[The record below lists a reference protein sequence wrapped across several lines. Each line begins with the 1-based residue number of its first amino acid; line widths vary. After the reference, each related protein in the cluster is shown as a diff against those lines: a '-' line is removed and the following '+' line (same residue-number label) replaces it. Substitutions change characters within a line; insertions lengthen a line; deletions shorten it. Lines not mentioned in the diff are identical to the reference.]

1 MQNLNDETK
10 STQIMANDQ
19 AIRLYK
25 EIALLNTE
33 QQLYILNRLF
43 TDTLRSLSSM
53 RDLDINGLRGL
64 GKEIWQG
71 IDAQDYVNQ
80 ERDSWA

>member
-1 MQNLNDETK
+1 MQNDSDQTK
-10 STQIMANDQ
+10 STGTMANDQ

-25 EIALLNTE
+25 EISSLSMQ

-43 TDTLRSLSSM
+43 RDTLHILSGE
-53 RDLDINGLRGL
+53 RQLDINGLRGL

-71 IDAQDYVNQ
+71 IDAQEYVNQ

>member
-1 MQNLNDETK
+1 MQNLNSQTTK
-10 STQIMANDQ
+10 GAMFNDQ

-25 EIALLNTE
+25 EIASLSMQ

-43 TDTLRSLSSM
+43 MDTLHALSNE
-53 RDLDINGLRGL
+53 RHLDINGLRGL

-71 IDAQDYVNQ
+71 ADAQEYVNR

>member
-1 MQNLNDETK
+1 
-10 STQIMANDQ
+10 MANYQ
-19 AIRLYK
+19 AVRLYK
-25 EIALLNTE
+25 EIASLSME

-43 TDTLRSLSSM
+43 ADTLRTLPAA
-53 RDLDINGLRGL
+53 RQLDINGLRGL

-71 IDAQDYVNQ
+71 IDAQDYVDQ

>member
-1 MQNLNDETK
+1 MQTLDDQTK
-10 STQIMANDQ
+10 LRGMMVNDQ

-25 EIALLNTE
+25 EIASLSME

-43 TDTLRSLSSM
+43 MDTLRALSGE
-53 RDLDINGLRGL
+53 RHLDINGLRGL
-64 GKEIWQG
+64 GKEIWQDL
-71 IDAQDYVNQ
+71 DAQEYVNW

>member
-1 MQNLNDETK
+1 MQNLGDQTK
-10 STQIMANDQ
+10 STGMMVNDQ
-19 AIRLYK
+19 AVRLYK
-25 EIALLNTE
+25 EISSLGMQ

-43 TDTLRSLSSM
+43 RDTLHTLSGE
-53 RDLDINGLRGL
+53 RHLDINGLRGL

-71 IDAQDYVNQ
+71 LDAQEYVNQ

>member
-1 MQNLNDETK
+1 MQSL
-10 STQIMANDQ
+10 SDQ
-19 AIRLYK
+19 SKTTGMTVNEQAVRLYK
-25 EIALLNTE
+25 EITSLSMQ

-43 TDTLRSLSSM
+43 MDTIRALSGE
-53 RDLDINGLRGL
+53 RNLDINGLRGL

-71 IDAQDYVNQ
+71 LDAQEYVNQ

>member
-1 MQNLNDETK
+1 MQNLNDQTK
-10 STQIMANDQ
+10 STATMADDQ

-25 EIALLNTE
+25 EISSLSM
-33 QQLYILNRLF
+33 QQRLYILNRLF
-43 TDTLRSLSSM
+43 RDTLHTLSGE
-53 RDLDINGLRGL
+53 RHLDINGLRGL

-71 IDAQDYVNQ
+71 IDAQEYVNQ

>member
-1 MQNLNDETK
+1 MQSL
-10 STQIMANDQ
+10 SDQ
-19 AIRLYK
+19 SKTTGMTVHDQTVRLYK
-25 EIALLNTE
+25 EITSLSMQ

-43 TDTLRSLSSM
+43 MDTIRALSGE
-53 RDLDINGLRGL
+53 RNLDINGLRGL

-71 IDAQDYVNQ
+71 LDAQEYVDR

>member
-1 MQNLNDETK
+1 MQNLNDGTK
-10 STQIMANDQ
+10 SRQIMANDQ

-43 TDTLRSLSSM
+43 SGGSSAFA
-53 RDLDINGLRGL
+53 
-64 GKEIWQG
+64 KF
-71 IDAQDYVNQ
+71 YFV
-80 ERDSWA
+80 SC